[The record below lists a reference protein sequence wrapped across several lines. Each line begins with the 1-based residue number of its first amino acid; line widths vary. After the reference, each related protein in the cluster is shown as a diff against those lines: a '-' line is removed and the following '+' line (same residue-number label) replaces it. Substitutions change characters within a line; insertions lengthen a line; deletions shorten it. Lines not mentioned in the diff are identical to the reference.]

1 MAALDRR
8 IIYHFDWT
16 LFSLALALCGVGI
29 LSVVSATWGGK
40 HHGID
45 PLVMRQLIWV
55 GVGAALMTT
64 TALLDY
70 RALGTYAYA
79 FYALALALLMVVAV
93 VGHSTGGS
101 RRWINLGILNL
112 EPSEIAKIAVVVV
125 MVRYLREEP
134 PKGGWGLLH
143 MIIPAILLAVPA
155 ALVLKQPDLGTALIL
170 MLITGTL
177 IFVGGLNWRMLVVLI
192 LGAVL
197 VAPVGW

>member
-55 GVGAALMTT
+55 GVGAALMTAA
-64 TALLDY
+64 ALLDY

-79 FYALALALLMVVAV
+79 FYALAVALLMVVA
-93 VGHSTGGS
+93 TGRRRQAGS
-101 RRWINLGILNL
+101 
-112 EPSEIAKIAVVVV
+112 
-125 MVRYLREEP
+125 
-134 PKGGWGLLH
+134 
-143 MIIPAILLAVPA
+143 PA
-155 ALVLKQPDLGTALIL
+155 
-170 MLITGTL
+170 
-177 IFVGGLNWRMLVVLI
+177 
-192 LGAVL
+192 
-197 VAPVGW
+197 

>member
-29 LSVVSATWGGK
+29 LSVVSATWGGN

-55 GVGAALMTT
+55 GAGTALMTT
-64 TALLDY
+64 AALVDY

-79 FYALALALLMVVAV
+79 FYVLAVAMLLAVAV

-101 RRWINLGILNL
+101 RRWINIGILNL
-112 EPSEIAKIAVVVV
+112 EPSEVAKIAVVLV
-125 MVRYLREEP
+125 MVRYLCDEP
-134 PKGGWGLLH
+134 
-143 MIIPAILLAVPA
+143 
-155 ALVLKQPDLGTALIL
+155 
-170 MLITGTL
+170 
-177 IFVGGLNWRMLVVLI
+177 
-192 LGAVL
+192 
-197 VAPVGW
+197 